1 MISEIIKN
9 IRKSENLTAKQLSL
23 KLNVSASLIYEWEHG
38 RSNPSLDDIV
48 KIANIFNVSTDYL
61 LGLEDDFGIKTK
73 NNVVKKILSEEITK
87 EEIEMI
93 KKIRLMDTYSQT
105 YIKAQIDA
113 LSATAKNKQK
123 EKFQL

>member
-61 LGLEDDFGIKTK
+61 LGLEDDFGIKTE

-93 KKIRLMDTYSQT
+93 KKIRLMDNYSQT